1 MSDGSRPAIRSQS
14 SGDRVSSRGPG
25 FSVLYRWRIR
35 PGSEAA
41 FIDAWTEVSLDL
53 KRKEVVMKDDLAR
66 DQLAKETESAVDY
79 GKV

>member
-1 MSDGSRPAIRSQS
+1 MAELALKHQEAQRKEAETASRMM
-14 SGDRVSSRGPG
+14 
-25 FSVLYRWRIR
+25 
-35 PGSEAA
+35 
-41 FIDAWTEVSLDL
+41 TEQETLDL

>member
-1 MSDGSRPAIRSQS
+1 MM
-14 SGDRVSSRGPG
+14 
-25 FSVLYRWRIR
+25 
-35 PGSEAA
+35 
-41 FIDAWTEVSLDL
+41 TEQETLDL